1 MTPHYIVPR
10 TNDPAEVALAAA
22 ENACRV
28 PLDGGGSARFTV
40 LDFVAQAMDALDKV
54 SRYDDITPSLVRE
67 KIGKA
72 QARAGWQ

>member
-10 TNDPAEVALAAA
+10 TNDPAEAALAAA

-28 PLDGGGSARFTV
+28 PLGGVSARFTV

-54 SRYDDITPSLVRE
+54 SRYDDVTHSLVRE

>member
-10 TNDPAEVALAAA
+10 TNDPAEAALAAA

-28 PLDGGGSARFTV
+28 PLGGDSARFTV

-54 SRYDDITPSLVRE
+54 SRYDDVTHSLVRE
-67 KIGKA
+67 KVGKA

>member
-1 MTPHYIVPR
+1 MTDGYITPR
-10 TNDPAEVALAAA
+10 TNDPAEAAMAAA

-28 PLDGGGSARFTV
+28 PLGGDSARFIV
-40 LDFVAQAMDALDKV
+40 LDFVAQAMNALDKV
-54 SRYDDITPSLVRE
+54 SRYDDVTHALVRE